1 MATRNLMF
9 PGSGGSPEALWITAI
24 FAVALLCAG
33 LVFHRIAMPIV
44 IDRANA

>member
-1 MATRNLMF
+1 MC
-9 PGSGGSPEALWITAI
+9 PGTAAPPGTLWV
-24 FAVALLCAG
+24 AVAFAIGVLCFG